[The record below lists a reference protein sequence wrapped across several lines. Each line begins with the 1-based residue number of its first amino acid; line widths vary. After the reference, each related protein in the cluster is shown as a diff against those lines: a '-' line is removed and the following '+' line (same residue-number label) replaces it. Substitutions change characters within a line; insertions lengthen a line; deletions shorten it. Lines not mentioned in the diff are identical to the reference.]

1 MVEPLGLVG
10 LSARTRSVVF
20 CGKDDRPDEV
30 DLASLLRGVAARFSE
45 DGFRRVNLC

>member
-20 CGKDDRPDEV
+20 CGEGDAEGEDE
-30 DLASLLRGVAARFSE
+30 LG
-45 DGFRRVNLC
+45 